1 MLHVSERPILFASI
15 DEAGHINPLLAIAR
29 ELSRRG
35 IPGLCF
41 ASTLDGR
48 DGAGPVMPP
57 SCSTT
62 SFGASVVDLPDAVYA
77 EVARPPRSP
86 GAALGL
92 ARWLLDPERL
102 AVEYDRLLE
111 QIDRI
116 RPRLMVIDLATY
128 SALAAA
134 RKRDVP
140 YVLSVPSLIST
151 AFREVL
157 PFGYPQSL
165 SGLPRRMSPT
175 QQLANLAFAARA
187 AVAVL
192 GGIRQPAAELSRRL
206 GIARPLDGRCWTDAA
221 TAIFGYT
228 IFGLEYE
235 FPVPEKVHL
244 LGSMAPAG
252 SGDVPLDEPLAR
264 WLARSPSVVYVQMGT
279 LIRLTRTQVAELVA
293 AFSRLEPGHQVLWSL
308 RESQQAL
315 MPPVESLPGNL
326 RVEPWVP
333 QAAVL
338 AHPNVRAFVTHGGA
352 NSVHE
357 GLAFGKPLLAMPFW
371 LDGYDLAVRVVDSG
385 AGLAM
390 DRPPAFT
397 TREVATK
404 VRRLVDEREFT
415 ARARV
420 MAERLRQ
427 AGGVARAADLVLAAA
442 GSTSP
447 ASIGGGT

>member
-1 MLHVSERPILFASI
+1 MSAVSRRPILFASI
-15 DEAGHINPLLAIAR
+15 DEAGHINPLLAIAG

-35 IPGLCF
+35 IPDLWF

-48 DGAGPVMPP
+48 DGARPAIPTA
-57 SCSTT
+57 CRTA
-62 SFGASVVDLPDAVYA
+62 SFGASVVDLPDTTYA

-86 GAALGL
+86 AAALGL
-92 ARWLLDPERL
+92 ARWLLNPGRL
-102 AVEYDRLLE
+102 AAEYDRLLE

-134 RKRDVP
+134 RARGVP

-157 PFGYPQSL
+157 PLGYPQSL
-165 SGLPRRMSPT
+165 SGLPRRMSRT
-175 QQLANLAFAARA
+175 QHLANVVFAARA
-187 AVAVL
+187 AVTVL
-192 GGIRQPAAELSRRL
+192 RGLREPVAEIRRRL

-235 FPVPEKVHL
+235 FPVPDKVHL
-244 LGSMAPAG
+244 LGSMVPAG
-252 SGDVPLDEPLAR
+252 SEAARLEDPLAS

-293 AFSRLEPGHQVLWSL
+293 AFSRLEPAQQVLWSL
-308 RESQQAL
+308 REPQQAL
-315 MPPVESLPGNL
+315 LPPAESRPGNL

-333 QAAVL
+333 QPAVL
-338 AHPNVRAFVTHGGA
+338 AHPNVRAFITHGGA

-371 LDGYDLAVRVVDSG
+371 LDGYDLAARVVDSG

-397 TREVATK
+397 AREVATK
-404 VRRLVDEREFT
+404 VRRLLDEQEFT
-415 ARARV
+415 ARAGLL
-420 MAERLRQ
+420 AERLRQ
-427 AGGVARAADLVLAAA
+427 AGGVARAADLVLLAA
-442 GSTSP
+442 SSP
-447 ASIGGGT
+447 APASAGAGT